1 MIDCLLPR
9 ICVKCGAVSFDEAA
23 CTCPTETTSG
33 DEDVVIAALLE
44 DALPVELAARNLRD
58 VARAE
63 GVDSVRLQL
72 RELVSALEKDVES
85 ACRKTAAH
93 RHVTADYI
101 RAAVANHMT
110 KIAILSGGLQA

>member
-23 CTCPTETTSG
+23 CTCPPDVTTG

-44 DALPVELAARNLRD
+44 GALPVELAARNLRD

-72 RELVSALEKDVES
+72 RELVTALEKDVAE
-85 ACRKTAAH
+85 ACRRTPSH
-93 RHVTADYI
+93 RLVSPDYV
-101 RAAVANHMT
+101 RAAVANHIT
-110 KIAILSGGLQA
+110 KIAVLSGGLQA